1 MIPKLHIG
9 GLQAF
14 SSIDYP
20 GELAAVVFLQGCP
33 WRCGYCHNP
42 ELQSR
47 RGQASM
53 DWPGLEAFLQ
63 QRRGLL
69 DAVVFSGGEPT
80 LQPELLHA
88 LREIQAMGFKTGLHS
103 AGCYPDRLAA
113 ALPYLN
119 WVGLDIKALAED
131 YPALTATPNSGEAAW
146 ASLELLLASPAQH
159 EIRIT
164 LDASLFQQ
172 DRLPRLLQ
180 ALHQAG
186 AKNLALQQ
194 LSPPLADPQGQQK
207 ALLQR
212 LQQDFADQF
221 SRLILRNS

>member
-1 MIPKLHIG
+1 MSPTIHIG

-47 RGQASM
+47 QAEVYM
-53 DWPGLEAFLQ
+53 DWPQLEAFLQ

-80 LQPELLHA
+80 LQPSLVQA
-88 LREIQAMGFKTGLHS
+88 LQSIQAMGFKTGLHS
-103 AGCYPDRLAA
+103 AGCYPERLAA
-113 ALPYLN
+113 ALPHLN
-119 WVGLDIKALAED
+119 WVGLDIKALPQD
-131 YPALTATPNSGEAAW
+131 YPALTTTPRSGKAAW
-146 ASLELLLASPAQH
+146 VSLQLLLASPSAH

-164 LDASLFQQ
+164 LDPSLFEQE
-172 DRLPRLLQ
+172 RLPRLLQ

-186 AKNLALQQ
+186 VNNLALQQ
-194 LSPPLADPQGQQK
+194 LNPPPADPQGQQK
-207 ALLQR
+207 AQLQR
-212 LQQDFADQF
+212 LLNDFSGQF
-221 SRLILRNS
+221 SQLILRGP